1 MHTLLIEKTFIPS
14 LAHNDVFSCSD
25 LETLIQTI
33 ETIRKV
39 VLSGKWELL
48 AEEQADKE
56 IETAHMILGIWTRL
70 VQNRYPWTVF
80 HCLNIV

>member
-39 VLSGKWELL
+39 VLSGK
-48 AEEQADKE
+48 
-56 IETAHMILGIWTRL
+56 
-70 VQNRYPWTVF
+70 
-80 HCLNIV
+80 